1 MLSRWRRTI
10 EAMPQSQP
18 TIRNPGRGAGDALAA
33 GLVSAVTGGVPST
46 AWALMT
52 GRDVLASTRAVGAM
66 LVDPQSGDLRLYAA
80 ALCGHLAISLLWAA
94 VLATLLPRR
103 RTIAWAVA
111 AAVVIAVLDLRIMGR
126 LFPEIYALAFW
137 PQLAD
142 HVAWGA
148 TVGVVVALRRRAGT

>member
-10 EAMPQSQP
+10 EAMPQSQT
-18 TIRNPGRGAGDALAA
+18 TIRNPGRRAGDALAA

-80 ALCGHLAISLLWAA
+80 ALCAHLAISLFWAA

-111 AAVVIAVLDLRIMGR
+111 AAAVIAVLDLRIIGR